1 MAVTLACVAVV
12 LLLTQVF
19 PHRVPLGTVLYGA
32 LYGSLNGLLALGLV
46 LTYRVSRA
54 INFAY
59 GSMGGVAAAV
69 GVGLFGGHHWPW
81 AVDILLALVVG
92 GLVGGAV
99 GALVNWRFSTSPRL
113 VVTVATIGLSQ
124 LLGGIAVY
132 LSQWLGT
139 PSRYSLAGFQTGLN
153 SVSTFINP
161 VLFTGNE
168 LLMVITVPVAVA
180 LVAWFLVRTDT
191 GRAVRAIADNSDR
204 ARLVGIPARRLLLGV
219 WALSGV
225 VAALVV
231 MLAAPSQGVTLT
243 ATAGPTLLLAPLA
256 AAVVAKMEKLWLA
269 FTAAVGL
276 GVLQY
281 VTGLN
286 VNKQN
291 VSTVVLLVVVVVAL
305 LLQHRSGSRAEA
317 VDESSWS
324 VVGAVKPIP
333 AALRNL
339 REVRVARFVGLGL
352 LAALALALPA
362 ILPASRLD
370 QVSGA
375 VVFGLAALSL
385 VILSGWGGTI
395 SLGQMAL
402 VGVGAITAGDLM
414 QHLNVDFFLALAGG
428 GVCAAGAAVIL
439 GLPALRVK
447 GLFLAVTTLA
457 FAVAA
462 DAFFF
467 NSANFP
473 KVLPAAVL
481 RPVLWKRFN
490 LVGEGDLYLVC
501 LGLLVL
507 TIVLT
512 RGLRRSRTGRAVMAT
527 RDNLWG
533 AEAAAVPT
541 TKVRLTA
548 FAISGLIAGVAGG
561 LYVVIYTT
569 AAGTGVGSSFPSSQ
583 SLLVFAMAVIG
594 GLTSIGGVLAG
605 VALLEVIGIAFPK
618 LQVLLSGAGLLL
630 VLVLFPSGLA
640 GVFANLRDRALAV
653 LARRRGLSMSVWGEE
668 DDPLAEAVS
677 PTANGHRLF
686 HVVVPQAAAAQETD
700 EEGVLLRCAD
710 VNASYGSLQVL
721 FGVDLVV
728 REGEILAL
736 LGTNGAGKSSLL
748 KSITGLLPAHGG
760 SITLNGEVIT
770 AHSTERIAGQG
781 LTMMPGGRGTFSSLT
796 VEENLRVASWPLRR
810 DRAAAAEARREAMAL
825 FPALDARAGVAAG
838 NLSGGEQ
845 QMLSLA
851 MAFLTKPRLLCIDEL
866 SLGLAPT
873 VVTTLIEAVR
883 DIHRRGTTI
892 VIVEQSVNVALLVA
906 ERAIFLEKG
915 QVRFS
920 GPSADLLDRPDLL
933 RAVFI
938 GGQEQTPS
946 MAGTGAVVPTTVSAN
961 GGAPGLVPLTVAAAP
976 SDASANDAG
985 DDAQDAA
992 PTLETRGL
1000 VKRFGGITAV
1010 DGIDLIVSPREIV
1023 GLIGH
1028 NGAGKTTLFDVIS
1041 GFQRPEEG
1049 TILLDGV
1056 DVTGMPAY
1064 WRSIGGLGRSFQE
1077 ARLFP
1082 TLSVAETITV
1092 SLERHLANRDPFAA
1106 AFRLPA
1112 STDAEAR
1119 AAERVDVIIEL
1130 LGLTAYRERP
1140 TGELSTGTRRI
1151 VELACILAHKPS
1163 LLMLDEPTAGVA
1175 QAETEALGPLL
1186 RRVAVETGCA
1196 MVVIEH
1202 DMTMISALCDRLVA
1216 LELGAVIAEGPPAQ
1230 VLAADAV
1237 IASYLG
1243 TDERAVRR
1251 TGAGAGALPVP
1262 SPAS

>member
-1 MAVTLACVAVV
+1 VIDKKWRPALSTGATVAVV
-12 LLLTQVF
+12 LLVTQIS
-19 PHRVPLGTVLYGA
+19 PHRVPLGTVLYGV
-32 LYGSLNGLLALGLV
+32 LYGSLNGLLAIGLV
-46 LTYRVSRA
+46 LTYRISRA

-69 GVGLFGGHHWPW
+69 GVGLYGGHHWPW
-81 AVDILLALVVG
+81 AIDIAV
-92 GLVGGAV
+92 GLVAGLLIGGGV
-99 GALVNWRFSTSPRL
+99 GALVSWRFAQAPRL
-113 VVTVATIGLSQ
+113 VLTVATIGLSQ

-132 LSQWLGT
+132 IPQWLGT
-139 PSRYSLAGFQTGLN
+139 PTRFSLAGFQTGLN
-153 SVSTFINP
+153 SVSTLISP

-168 LLMVITVPVAVA
+168 LLIAIVVPLAVA
-180 LVAWFLVRTDT
+180 FVAWFLLRTDA
-191 GRAVRAIADNSDR
+191 GRAVRAIADNGDR
-204 ARLVGIPARRLLLGV
+204 ARLLGIPARRLLIGV

-225 VAALVV
+225 VAALAVV
-231 MLAAPSQGVTLT
+231 LAAPDQGVTLT

-269 FTAAVGL
+269 FAAAVGL
-276 GVLQY
+276 GVVQY

-286 VNKQN
+286 VSKQD

-305 LLQHRSGSRAEA
+305 LLQHRSSSRAEA
-317 VDESSWS
+317 ADESSWS
-324 VVGAVKPIP
+324 VMGAVKPIP
-333 AALRNL
+333 QALRNL
-339 REVRVARFVGLGL
+339 REVRIVRTGGI
-352 LAALALALPA
+352 AALAVLALLLPA
-362 ILPASRLD
+362 ILPADRLD
-370 QVSGA
+370 QVSGSI
-375 VVFGLAALSL
+375 VFGLAALSL
-385 VILSGWGGTI
+385 VMLSGWGGTI
-395 SLGQMAL
+395 SLGQIGL

-414 QHLNVDFFLALAGG
+414 QHVDVDLFLALAAG
-428 GVCAAGAAVIL
+428 GVVAAVFAVIL

-462 DAFFF
+462 DDFFF
-467 NSANFP
+467 NGANFP
-473 KVLPAAVL
+473 KLLPSAVL

-490 LVGEGDLYLVC
+490 LTGEGDLYLLC
-501 LGLLVL
+501 LAVLVL
-507 TIVLT
+507 TILLT
-512 RGLRRSRTGRAVMAT
+512 VGLRRSRTGRAVLAT
-527 RDNLWG
+527 RDNLRG

-548 FAISGLIAGVAGG
+548 FAISGLVAGVAGG
-561 LYVVIYTT
+561 LFALIYGG
-569 AAGTGVGSSFPSSQ
+569 AAGSGAGSSFPSSA
-583 SLLVFAMAVIG
+583 SLLVFSMAVIG
-594 GLTSIGGVLAG
+594 GLTSISGALAG
-605 VALLEVIGIAFPK
+605 VAVLQVVGIAFPK
-618 LQVLLSGAGLLL
+618 LQVLLSGVGLLVVLL
-630 VLVLFPSGLA
+630 VFPSGLA
-640 GVFANLRDRALAV
+640 GVFANVRDRLLAV
-653 LARRRGLSMSVWGEE
+653 LARRRGLSMSVWGDEPE
-668 DDPLAEAVS
+668 PFDSDE
-677 PTANGHRLF
+677 
-686 HVVVPQAAAAQETD
+686 VVVPVVVADASADSAP
-700 EEGVLLRCAD
+700 VLLRCSD

-721 FGVDLVV
+721 FGIDLTIH
-728 REGEILAL
+728 EGEILAL

-748 KSITGLLPAHGG
+748 KSITGILPARAGA
-760 SITLNGEVIT
+760 ITFDGNDIT
-770 AHSTERIAGQG
+770 SDSTERIAGRG
-781 LTMMPGGRGTFSSLT
+781 LTMMPGGRGTFSSLS
-796 VEENLRVASWPLRR
+796 VDENLRVASWSLRH
-810 DRAAAAEARREAMAL
+810 DRTEAAAARQRAVEL
-825 FPALDARAGVAAG
+825 FPILGTRGKVVAG

-873 VVTTLIEAVR
+873 VVSTLIDAVR
-883 DIHRRGTTI
+883 DIHRQGTTI

-906 ERAIFLEKG
+906 ERATFLEKG

-938 GGQEQTPS
+938 GGGDATE
-946 MAGTGAVVPTTVSAN
+946 ATGQKNVTGVQSRPPPPDTSDRLVVDP
-961 GGAPGLVPLTVAAAP
+961 
-976 SDASANDAG
+976 DED
-985 DDAQDAA
+985 
-992 PTLETRGL
+992 PTLQTHGL

-1010 DGIDLIVSPREIV
+1010 NDVNLTVNPREIV

-1041 GFQRPEEG
+1041 GFLRPEEG
-1049 TILLDGV
+1049 TIFLDGN
-1056 DVTGMPAY
+1056 DVTTMPPY

-1112 STDAEAR
+1112 STDSEAR
-1119 AAERVDVIIEL
+1119 AAERVDSILEL
-1130 LGLTAYRERP
+1130 LGLTSYAERP

-1186 RRVAVETGCA
+1186 RRVANETGCA

-1202 DMTMISALCDRLVA
+1202 DMVMISGLCDRLVA
-1216 LELGAVIAEGPPAQ
+1216 LELGAVIAEGPPAE
-1230 VLAADAV
+1230 VLASNAV

-1243 TDERAVRR
+1243 TDESTVQRSGPQVV
-1251 TGAGAGALPVP
+1251 GA
-1262 SPAS
+1262 